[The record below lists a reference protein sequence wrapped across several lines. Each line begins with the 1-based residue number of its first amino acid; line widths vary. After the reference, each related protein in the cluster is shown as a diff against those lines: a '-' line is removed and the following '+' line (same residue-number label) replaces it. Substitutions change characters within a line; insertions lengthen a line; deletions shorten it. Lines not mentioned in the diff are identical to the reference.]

1 MYFFIGLGVFAGKVL
16 KLSNETVARV
26 LIYILAPAI
35 VFYGIFTVEFHASLL
50 LLPLAFFGLGLIT
63 CALGYFLASQFW
75 KDAHR
80 NILGVVSGTGNTG
93 YFGFPVAVAIFGE
106 QSLGLMVFG
115 SFGAMI
121 YESTVGFFLVARG
134 HHTARESI
142 IRLLKLP
149 SMYAAVLGIV
159 CNLSGVHLPGPVN
172 DMFIN
177 ARGAYTILGS
187 MMVGLGLAGV
197 SHWSIDWVFT
207 GIAFFM
213 KFLVWPVFM
222 LGLVSLDA
230 ATAHLFTDE
239 MRSILMLLS
248 IVPIAANTVAFATE
262 LRTEP
267 EKAAT
272 TVFLSTIFA
281 LFFIPLM
288 VAMFF

>member
-1 MYFFIGLGVFAGKVL
+1 MYFFIGLGVFAGRFL

-26 LIYILAPAI
+26 LIYILSPAI
-35 VFYGIFTVEFHASLL
+35 IFYGIFTVEFHASLL
-50 LLPLAFFGLGLIT
+50 LLPFAFFALSLIT

-80 NILGVVSGTGNTG
+80 NILGFVSGTGNTG
-93 YFGFPVAVAIFGE
+93 YFGFPVAIAIFGE
-106 QSLGLMVFG
+106 KSLGLMVFG
-115 SFGAMI
+115 SFGAVI
-121 YESTVGFFLVARG
+121 YESTIGFFLVARG
-134 HHTARESI
+134 HHTVRESLM
-142 IRLLKLP
+142 RVLKLP
-149 SMYAAVLGIV
+149 TVYAAALGIA
-159 CNLSGVHLPGPVN
+159 CNLAGLQLPAPVN
-172 DMFIN
+172 DMFISV
-177 ARGAYTILGS
+177 RGAYTILGS
-187 MMVGLGLAGV
+187 MMVGLGLAGT
-197 SHWSIDWVFT
+197 SSWSIDWIFT

-213 KFLVWPVFM
+213 KFLVWPVLM

-230 ATAHLFTDE
+230 ATVHLFTDD

-248 IVPIAANTVAFATE
+248 IVPMAANTVAFATE

-272 TVFLSTIFA
+272 TVFLSTAFA